1 MIRLFAPI
9 SAFYFFY
16 FAVLGAIV
24 PYLGLYLQQAGFSAT
39 EIGEL
44 IALVSI
50 TKIISPNLSSWVADR
65 FGHNMRLV
73 RYSAFISLLFFAL
86 IFYQYNYFGYFIII
100 LGFSFFWNASLPQFE
115 VNTFEHLGKSYIEKY
130 SKIRVWGSLGF
141 ILTVFILGL
150 LIQHYGITIL
160 PYSISILFLMLWFS
174 SLLVVEAQVH
184 QNHLDKPGFW
194 SLIKQRKVVVLLI
207 VIFLIQLSHGAYYSF
222 FSIFLQEYGY
232 SKTLTGFL
240 WSISVIAEVIAFLLM
255 GKIIHYFGIRKIFV
269 FSLIAT
275 SIRWL
280 MVAFFVDYPVIM
292 LFSQLF
298 HAASFGIFH
307 VSCVYMINDYFS
319 PYHKSKG
326 QALYVS
332 IGFGLGGALG
342 SYLAGLKWEQ
352 WGGSNVFLVFSLFS
366 LLAYSIF
373 MFFSSKKTVA
383 LAS

>member
-1 MIRLFAPI
+1 MIKLFAPI

-16 FAVLGAIV
+16 FAVLGALV
-24 PYLGLYLQQAGFSAT
+24 PYLGLYLQQVGFNAT

-44 IALVSI
+44 IALISI
-50 TKIISPNLSSWVADR
+50 SKIVSPNLSSWAADR

-73 RYSAFISLLFFAL
+73 RYSAFASLFCFAFV
-86 IFYQYNYFGYFIII
+86 FYQHDYVGFFIVI

-141 ILTVFILGL
+141 IVTVFALGL
-150 LIQHYGITIL
+150 LIQHYGVNIL
-160 PYSISILFLMLWFS
+160 PYSILILFFMLWLS
-174 SLLVVEAQVH
+174 SLLVVEAQTH
-184 QNHLDKPGFW
+184 QPELDKPGFW
-194 SLIKQRKVVVLLI
+194 SLIRQRKVIVLLI
-207 VIFLIQLSHGAYYSF
+207 IIFLVQLSHGAYYSF
-222 FSIFLQEYGY
+222 FSIFLQEHGY
-232 SKTLTGFL
+232 SKSLTGFL
-240 WSISVIAEVIAFLLM
+240 WSLSVIAEVVAFLLM
-255 GKIIHYFGIRKIFV
+255 GSIIHRFGIRKIFV

-280 MVAFFVDYPVIM
+280 MVSLFVDYPLII

-307 VSCVYMINDYFS
+307 VSCVYMINRYFS

-352 WGGSNVFLVFSLFS
+352 WGGSNVFLFFSLFS
-366 LLAYSIF
+366 FFAYSIF
-373 MFFSSKKTVA
+373 FFFSAKEENLSA
-383 LAS
+383 Q